1 VNKKNQNI
9 RARGNLVP
17 HQRIS
22 ADEASAK
29 GIIPTN
35 FVLNSSIAENAW
47 ISKAT
52 ASIGDWRSIARSVY
66 LRWAVTIN
74 ACHVA
79 KQRYEENPILLY
91 AKSLRW
97 NADAGR
103 YDEEVIASWPP
114 PVGAQQY
121 ERTIPLVAAHGV
133 VELFGALE
141 DIVFELYKIF
151 FDYNPEALIRGD
163 QFKALRRLWQG
174 RSRNNQATAAW
185 NQAWE
190 ERFAHWRRKRAYDG
204 LHSVFA
210 AFFEHSGLK
219 RPSFYQLTD
228 IDDWSRSVEM
238 IAELRNLIV
247 HGAST
252 VSTRLAE
259 LSGGAFEGFVAGE
272 PLEVTLEHL
281 MAVECFSDQ
290 LLTAV
295 NVSLLEAAKPSI

>member
-1 VNKKNQNI
+1 M
-9 RARGNLVP
+9 P

-29 GIIPTN
+29 GVIPTN
-35 FVLNSSIAENAW
+35 LVLKSSIAENAW

-52 ASIGDWRSIARSVY
+52 ASIGDWRSIARSAY
-66 LRWAVTIN
+66 LRWAITIN

-97 NADAGR
+97 NADADY
-103 YDEEVIASWPP
+103 YDEDVIASWPP
-114 PVGAQQY
+114 PDAAKQY
-121 ERTIPLVAAHGV
+121 ERTIPLLAAHGV

-141 DIVFELYKIF
+141 DVVFELYKIF
-151 FDYNPEALIRGD
+151 FDYNPQALIEGD
-163 QFKALRRLWQG
+163 QFRFLRQLWRA
-174 RSRNNQATAAW
+174 RSRNGEATVAW

-190 ERFAHWRRKRAYDG
+190 KRFAQWRRKRAYDG

-210 AFFEHSGLK
+210 AFFEHSGLR
-219 RPSFYQLTD
+219 RPSFYKITD
-228 IDDWSRSVEM
+228 LDDWSRSIEM

-247 HGAST
+247 HGAAT

-259 LSGGAFEGFVAGE
+259 LSVGAFDGFVAGE

-295 NVSLLEAAKPSI
+295 NVSLLEAAKPSTQAHKS